1 MGWDSRAGVGLRKTK
16 FASKESTGPELGHE
30 EILYSPWPREA
41 LMLYLSAHAVVIN
54 IQKCQFII
62 HIEHTNLQNSN
73 FNMLAT
79 LPKGET
85 SCCNAAIRSPSF
97 SFL

>member
-1 MGWDSRAGVGLRKTK
+1 MGWDSRAAVGGVRKTG

-30 EILYSPWPREA
+30 EILYIPWPREA
-41 LMLYLSAHAVVIN
+41 PMLYLSAHAVSIN
-54 IQKCQFII
+54 TQ
-62 HIEHTNLQNSN
+62 NLNSIN
-73 FNMLAT
+73 PFSIYKTPILKTLT

-85 SCCNAAIRSPSF
+85 SCCNAAILSPSF